1 MSDPRHPRRQTLAG
15 TPARHKRDLS
25 PARRRLIELL
35 QEKNF
40 GCVKGLV
47 VRAGEPVLDPPP
59 EVVREV
65 KFDAD
70 NDPRPERTAPDFR
83 LKAQQIELMDLL
95 DRVRD

>member
-1 MSDPRHPRRQTLAG
+1 
-15 TPARHKRDLS
+15 
-25 PARRRLIELL
+25 LIELL

-40 GCVKGLV
+40 GCVKGLI

-83 LKAQQIELMDLL
+83 LKAQHVELMGLL
-95 DRVRD
+95 DWVRDGVIESIEFRHGLPFRARVVEPGERAAS